1 MEKAVKKISPSD
13 PNNTFVLPATS
24 RVDYLNKICD
34 VLVRKTQ
41 TLKEL
46 LPNLENATNAVIAI
60 LQQNPLL
67 QIAKWKIYIS
77 QWMDFYTAFFD
88 ESEYLRVGHATREYH
103 VLESARF
110 FASRGKN
117 NANVSNRCNFPT
129 SVLSKAGL
137 EYALWKCQVFLHF
150 QFLFHFIF
158 FISHFIFC
166 FTNQKDHFYIDGHLF
181 AVGPILEE
189 INKRILSCQD
199 LLLKS
204 LKQKREVASVAYNQK
219 HKEKPIDTL
228 TVKLTDI
235 NKTSV
240 VFQSR

>member
-46 LPNLENATNAVIAI
+46 LPNLENATNSVIAI

-158 FISHFIFC
+158 SSRTSFFVSRIRKIIS
-166 FTNQKDHFYIDGHLF
+166 T
-181 AVGPILEE
+181 
-189 INKRILSCQD
+189 S
-199 LLLKS
+199 
-204 LKQKREVASVAYNQK
+204 
-219 HKEKPIDTL
+219 
-228 TVKLTDI
+228 TDI
-235 NKTSV
+235 YLLSVRFLKKLIREYLAVKT
-240 VFQSR
+240 FF